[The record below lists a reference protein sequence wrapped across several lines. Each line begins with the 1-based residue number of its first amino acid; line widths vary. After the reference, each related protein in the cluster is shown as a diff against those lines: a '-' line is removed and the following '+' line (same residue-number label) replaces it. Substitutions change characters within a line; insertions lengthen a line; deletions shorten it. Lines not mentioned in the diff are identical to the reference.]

1 MRNILTSN
9 HVSKRHVAEKRAT
22 LREMRA
28 GKEGKM

>member
-1 MRNILTSN
+1 MPTILPSI
-9 HVSKRHVAEKRAT
+9 HIPKRHVAEKRAT